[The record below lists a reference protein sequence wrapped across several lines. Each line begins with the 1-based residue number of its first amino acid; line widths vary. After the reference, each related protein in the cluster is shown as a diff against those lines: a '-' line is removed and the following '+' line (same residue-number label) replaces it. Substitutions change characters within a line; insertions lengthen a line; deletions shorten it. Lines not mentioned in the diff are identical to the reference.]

1 MKSFFTFAA
10 VVVVVALGA
19 CQKQQTE
26 AEKNA
31 EVERQVQERLAAE
44 HQAEQQQQLSQREA
58 ELAAR
63 EKALAE
69 KQSAPAT
76 TLAQQEPERT
86 ESEPVASRPR
96 GRRESGPAA
105 GYSTFYTKLEPHGAW
120 LETADYGYVW
130 QPRQAESSRSWRP
143 YTNGRWAYTD
153 AGWTWISE
161 EPFGWATYHY
171 GRWTRLRGVGW
182 VWVPGDQWAPAWVS
196 WRKSNDYVGWAPLPP
211 EARFDQRTG
220 IHNWS
225 DNYYDIGPDQYSFVS
240 TREFGAQRIES
251 NLVPPERNLTI
262 VNQTTNVTNITYN
275 NTTVVNEGP
284 NYDEM
289 RAQSREPM
297 QRFRLE
303 RNVNVDVN
311 LEAPRPLIQ
320 GQTVI
325 VAAPLISAPQ
335 ASERPRAVKQNITQV
350 TVDLGWEG
358 IADHEAAKK
367 ARQKMKSEAPP
378 PSNAPSK
385 KFVKAEATTT
395 AASQSSDTP
404 ASSTSVATTPAPTAT
419 MSATQAPSATATST
433 PGPTMTPRRATP
445 FEQSP
450 TPAITSTPGSSAS
463 PLPTASQRRG
473 RLLVPSAT
481 PAPSRTQRTATSVSP
496 TPTHTVASTATPAP
510 SAAANPAAVG
520 VEQQGGV
527 PGKFKSEER
536 DAHHRKVVPMG
547 AAVSATPVASAT
559 PTGGAPQTEGNRGK
573 FKSQAQKFNPRE
585 PKPISSAAPPPNV
598 TATSTPDAAS
608 APAISP
614 AGKLTKQEKKEQK
627 REERKELKRERR
639 EGVEQG
645 ASPSPSATP

>member
-1 MKSFFTFAA
+1 MTKEKCLIIAMKRFFALSA
-10 VVVVVALGA
+10 IIALVALGS

-44 HQAEQQQQLSQREA
+44 HQAEQQQQLSQRQA
-58 ELAAR
+58 DLDAR

-69 KQSAPAT
+69 KENAAAATPAPR
-76 TLAQQEPERT
+76 ERS
-86 ESEPVASRPR
+86 ESEPVARPR
-96 GRRESGPAA
+96 AVSGARPTS

-120 LETADYGYVW
+120 LETSDYGYVW
-130 QPRQAESSRSWRP
+130 QPREAESSRSWRP
-143 YTNGRWAYTD
+143 YTNGRWVYTD
-153 AGWTWISE
+153 AGWTWISQ

-171 GRWTRLRGVGW
+171 GRWKRVRGIGW

-225 DNYYDIGPDQYSFVS
+225 DNYYDIGPDQYCFVP

-251 NLVPPERNLTI
+251 TIVPPERNVTI
-262 VNQTTNVTNITYN
+262 VNQTTNVTNITYS

-303 RNVNVDVN
+303 RNLSVDVN
-311 LEAPRPLIQ
+311 VEAPRPLVQ
-320 GQTVI
+320 GETVI
-325 VAAPLISAPQ
+325 VAAPVFAAQ

-350 TVDLGWEG
+350 TVDLGWAG

-367 ARQKMKSEAPP
+367 TRDKMKSEATP

-385 KFVKAEATTT
+385 KFVKAM
-395 AASQSSDTP
+395 S
-404 ASSTSVATTPAPTAT
+404 ASSSTTEASSPTSTSAAVAPSAT
-419 MSATQAPSATATST
+419 MSATQAPSVAATST
-433 PGPTMTPRRATP
+433 PELTVTSRRFAP
-445 FEQSP
+445 SEQSP
-450 TPAITSTPGSSAS
+450 TSAATSTPTSSAS
-463 PLPTASQRRG
+463 ALPTASQRRG

-481 PAPSRTQRTATSVSP
+481 PSP
-496 TPTHTVASTATPAP
+496 AHTIASTATPVP
-510 SAAANPAAVG
+510 SAVASPTGAG
-520 VEQQGGV
+520 VEQGAAA
-527 PGKFKSEER
+527 PGKFKSQEQ
-536 DAHHRKVVPMG
+536 DSHHRKVVPM
-547 AAVSATPVASAT
+547 APAVSATPAPTAGASGAEMT
-559 PTGGAPQTEGNRGK
+559 PGK

-585 PKPISSAAPPPNV
+585 TKPLSSASPSPSV
-598 TATSTPDAAS
+598 TSTSDTAS
-608 APAISP
+608 APSMSP
-614 AGKLTKQEKKEQK
+614 GGKLTKQEKKEQK
-627 REERKELKRERR
+627 REEKKELKRERN
-639 EGVEQG
+639 EGTQPG
-645 ASPSPSATP
+645 